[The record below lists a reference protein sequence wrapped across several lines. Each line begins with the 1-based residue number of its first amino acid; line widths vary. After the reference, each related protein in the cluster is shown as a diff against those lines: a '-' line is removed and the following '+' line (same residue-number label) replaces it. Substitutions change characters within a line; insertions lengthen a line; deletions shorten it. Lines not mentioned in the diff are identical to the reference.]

1 MRITLFIGT
10 LGAGGAERALIVLA
24 EGLHKRGHDVTVLT
38 WINQEP
44 DFYHVPKGVKHV
56 RADIPESVVSTRWY
70 NAVGVIRRLFAL
82 RKSIKSTQPE
92 VVISFL
98 DGNNE
103 LFLLASI
110 KEKYSKILS
119 CQIDMAE
126 HDHFNSRWDRLRELI
141 YKWADRI
148 VFLDS
153 EQAESA
159 HQQYSAWRCVG
170 IPNPVVDIDTRPDTQ
185 ANEIIDK
192 LENYPVRLAA
202 MGRLANQ
209 KGFDLL
215 LEAFKRIVQH
225 FPKAGLVILGEGPL
239 RDDLQEQIKAL
250 DLIDHV
256 LMPGQIQNPHAVI
269 AACDIFV
276 FSSRYEGQGLALVE
290 AMACGIPAVSF
301 DCPSG
306 PSYIIRDHVDGI
318 LVPPEDIN
326 ALAETVIMLLND
338 KEKRLKLA
346 LSAKKVK
353 DRYSTGKICSQW
365 EDLFLAAK
373 KLGES

>member
-1 MRITLFIGT
+1 MFIGT

-24 EGLHKRGHDVTVLT
+24 EGLQKRGHDVTVLT

-44 DFYHVPKGVKHV
+44 DFYHVPEGVKHV
-56 RADIPESVVSTRWY
+56 RADIPANVVSTRWY
-70 NAVGVIRRLFAL
+70 NAVGFVRRLFAL
-82 RKSIKSTQPE
+82 RKSIQTTKPD

-110 KEKYSKILS
+110 KERYRKILS

-126 HDHFNSRWDRLRELI
+126 HDHFNSRWDRLREVI

-148 VFLDS
+148 VFLDN
-153 EQAESA
+153 EQAEGA
-159 HQQYSAWRCVG
+159 HQKYPEWKCVG
-170 IPNPVVDIDTRPDTQ
+170 IPNPVVDIDTSPDTQ
-185 ANEIIDK
+185 AKEIINK
-192 LENYPVRLAA
+192 LDNYPFRLAA

-225 FPKAGLVILGEGPL
+225 FPEAGLVILGEGPL
-239 RDDLQEQIKAL
+239 RDDLQEQINTL
-250 DLIDHV
+250 DLIGHV

-269 AACDIFV
+269 AVCDIFV

-290 AMACGIPAVSF
+290 AMACGVPAVSF

-306 PSYIIRDHVDGI
+306 PAYIIRDQVDGL
-318 LVPPEDIN
+318 LVEPEDTK
-326 ALAETVIMLLND
+326 ALSEAVLMLLNNE
-338 KEKRLKLA
+338 KKRLEFA
-346 LSAKKVK
+346 REAEKVRE
-353 DRYSTGKICSQW
+353 RYRTDEICSQW
-365 EDLFLAAK
+365 EDIISNLEK
-373 KLGES
+373 